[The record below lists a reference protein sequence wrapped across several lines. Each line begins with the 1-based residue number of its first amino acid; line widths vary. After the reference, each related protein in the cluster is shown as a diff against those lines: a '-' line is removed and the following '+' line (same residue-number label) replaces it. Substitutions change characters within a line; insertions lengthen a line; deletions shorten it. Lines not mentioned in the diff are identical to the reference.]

1 MQAARYMLLS
11 LLLGG
16 LTVWGSENLFWSMPS
31 PDLTPV
37 QWLLTVLAYSVASA
51 VALSAVIWA
60 GVGGLPAAFLGGAI
74 VGYMS
79 EGVIVGTIYQPM
91 PPLFYLVWTPLA
103 WHALITGGLIF
114 GVGRSAAA
122 LGPLRLALI
131 WTAFGLAGAYWAQ
144 YWVTERPELP
154 DPLRFAVYILGLG
167 LIVPFAHAVM
177 DRMGHLPRPRPWV
190 LWVAPVIAALVWIIS
205 SIADP
210 NPMRVVLPVILTLI
224 LWVMWRLG
232 KRDGPVSLGPAVP
245 LWHHFLFLLA
255 PALLVWLA
263 PLGWAQGW
271 GSLQSNWVVA
281 VLTILGSVIWLA
293 RLVWSAAKRP
303 QGG

>member
-1 MQAARYMLLS
+1 
-11 LLLGG
+11 
-16 LTVWGSENLFWSMPS
+16 
-31 PDLTPV
+31 
-37 QWLLTVLAYSVASA
+37 
-51 VALSAVIWA
+51 
-60 GVGGLPAAFLGGAI
+60 
-74 VGYMS
+74 
-79 EGVIVGTIYQPM
+79 M

-210 NPMRVVLPVILTLI
+210 NPIRLVLPVILTLI